1 MRARERERMKKDKEE
16 SCSSSEEAVVV
27 ITSNYSNLHPCS
39 LLQCL
44 FRACFGCLGS
54 LDDTTD
60 KVHHHLSLSL
70 SLSLSLTHTHTHT
83 HSNLMSSACLFPSCS
98 SKSEMDQ
105 ELRLLQTEEDLQGP
119 DQIQGQMARSM
130 LYNPRIFLFIF
141 PPFFV
146 LSRFIEN
153 LFIFITRLTL
163 HPSLC
168 CRACSE
174 LAFAAWAG

>member
-1 MRARERERMKKDKEE
+1 MKKDKEE

-83 HSNLMSSACLFPSCS
+83 LKSNVFCMFTSLMQQ
-98 SKSEMDQ
+98 Q
-105 ELRLLQTEEDLQGP
+105 ERDGSRIEAAADGRRPPRPRPDPGP
-119 DQIQGQMARSM
+119 DGQINVVQ
-130 LYNPRIFLFIF
+130 F
-141 PPFFV
+141 
-146 LSRFIEN
+146 
-153 LFIFITRLTL
+153 
-163 HPSLC
+163 
-168 CRACSE
+168 
-174 LAFAAWAG
+174 